1 MRDQREP
8 FLENAVTGSLEES
21 FRLSTRIAVI
31 ESNYA
36 SREYVAE
43 VRWQVVK
50 WLFGVGLG
58 GIAVGAGIVTLLV
71 QLLSK

>member
-50 WLFGVGLG
+50 WLAGAAFAGV
-58 GIAVGAGIVTLLV
+58 AVGVAVVTLFMRI
-71 QLLSK
+71 